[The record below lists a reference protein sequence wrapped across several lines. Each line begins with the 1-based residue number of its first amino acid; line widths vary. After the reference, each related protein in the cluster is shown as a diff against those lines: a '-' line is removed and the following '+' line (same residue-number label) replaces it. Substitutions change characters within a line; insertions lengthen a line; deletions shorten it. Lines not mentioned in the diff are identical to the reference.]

1 MFLFHLTDKL
11 LEFQNFNLLEIDEA
25 KESTRWRIIMINHVI
40 SSPLVDIIQKIVT
53 ILMESIKPQGV
64 TKTIRGF
71 MRPRN
76 IC

>member
-1 MFLFHLTDKL
+1 
-11 LEFQNFNLLEIDEA
+11 
-25 KESTRWRIIMINHVI
+25 MINHVI

-53 ILMESIKPQGV
+53 ILMESIKPEGI